1 MVLRARKRVHWAYG
15 GSRTKPIVQ
24 SARIWLVE
32 GRRPVSRYSLVS
44 RRRFPRWLMA
54 VLIVPLFCMLAV
66 LGMRAWR
73 RSGAEEHW
81 RFTSSGGRFEIV
93 VHRIPSSFAMRGG
106 SSDAP

>member
-1 MVLRARKRVHWAYG
+1 
-15 GSRTKPIVQ
+15 
-24 SARIWLVE
+24 
-32 GRRPVSRYSLVS
+32 
-44 RRRFPRWLMA
+44 MA

-106 SSDAP
+106 SSDAPGYFQLRDTRTGRVLQEQSVEMVQLVDQIHWSATNVEVHLLAAWKLPE